1 MSPPEDK
8 LEKVAMVLDRAMRYP
23 KTLRFRQF
31 YARKPSS
38 DEFDEQ
44 YLSTQCK
51 GGDYICISSVLSF
64 TRCATHRKLVGAAE
78 RKPTADERSIS
89 GANSHRMLFG
99 LLRVDLRD
107 FFCVSPS

>member
-38 DEFDEQ
+38 DEFDE
-44 YLSTQCK
+44 
-51 GGDYICISSVLSF
+51 
-64 TRCATHRKLVGAAE
+64 
-78 RKPTADERSIS
+78 
-89 GANSHRMLFG
+89 
-99 LLRVDLRD
+99 
-107 FFCVSPS
+107 

>member
-51 GGDYICISSVLSF
+51 GGLYLYFIRVELHTVRDSSQ
-64 TRCATHRKLVGAAE
+64 TGGAAE

-89 GANSHRMLFG
+89 GANSHWMLFG

>member
-23 KTLRFRQF
+23 KNAQVQAVLCK
-31 YARKPSS
+31 KPSS

-51 GGDYICISSVLSF
+51 GGLYLYFIRVELHTVRDSSQ
-64 TRCATHRKLVGAAE
+64 TGG
-78 RKPTADERSIS
+78 RSGKKTDCRRTIDIGS
-89 GANSHRMLFG
+89 K
-99 LLRVDLRD
+99 
-107 FFCVSPS
+107 

>member
-51 GGDYICISSVLSF
+51 GGLYLYFIRVELHTVRDSSQ
-64 TRCATHRKLVGAAE
+64 TGR
-78 RKPTADERSIS
+78 RSGKKTDCRRTIDIGS
-89 GANSHRMLFG
+89 K
-99 LLRVDLRD
+99 
-107 FFCVSPS
+107 